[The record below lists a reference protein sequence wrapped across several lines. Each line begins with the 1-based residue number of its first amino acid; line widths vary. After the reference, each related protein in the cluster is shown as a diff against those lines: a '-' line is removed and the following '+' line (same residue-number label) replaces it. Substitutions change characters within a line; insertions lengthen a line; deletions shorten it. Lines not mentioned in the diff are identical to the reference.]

1 MRKASVLLVAFLS
14 TVALGQ
20 NVTLSMAPARARPGG
35 TVVVP
40 IKLASAGG
48 AETVGIQWSLIYSSD
63 ITDVSMAI
71 GNAGTIAHKTL
82 SCNGNLCFVAA
93 LNQTIIPDGTV
104 AIATFHIAPKPFAQS
119 IPIQISGVV
128 AASAVAQSIPV
139 KSVSGTIAL
148 LSNGWVR
155 RFLDC
160 SIWATLIP
168 KATTTTSPRTSD
180 L

>member
-1 MRKASVLLVAFLS
+1 VLTKAIRQTLLDGL
-14 TVALGQ
+14 
-20 NVTLSMAPARARPGG
+20 NVYTSLKNSLKS
-35 TVVVP
+35 
-40 IKLASAGG
+40 KLANNDLAGFDTG
-48 AETVGIQWSLIYSSD
+48 LLGYMTSRSNVHFFFD
-63 ITDVSMAI
+63 I

-168 KATTTTSPRTSD
+168 RGTTTSARSSD